1 MLKINQLKLPID
13 HTEDDFLAKIRKQL
27 KKLRDERNSHT
38 KRIHAIDD
46 EIVTLEESLATVV
59 EQNRII
65 RKKTL
70 EEESISLAALILF
83 CSTNFLGVVPIISL
97 NMCENLDSLKIHIF
111 A

>member
-1 MLKINQLKLPID
+1 MRKSKCFGKDFFSIFSEVASQGEEKTTQVD
-13 HTEDDFLAKIRKQL
+13 TEDKIRKQL

-65 RKKTL
+65 RKKAL
-70 EEESISLAALILF
+70 EEESISLEKRLNEIRDEL
-83 CSTNFLGVVPIISL
+83 TNMEGV
-97 NMCENLDSLKIHIF
+97 
-111 A
+111 ATATA

>member
-1 MLKINQLKLPID
+1 MRKSKCIGKDFFSIFSEVASQGEEKTTQVD
-13 HTEDDFLAKIRKQL
+13 TEDKIRKQL

-70 EEESISLAALILF
+70 EEESISLEKRLNEIRDEL
-83 CSTNFLGVVPIISL
+83 TNMEGV
-97 NMCENLDSLKIHIF
+97 
-111 A
+111 ATATA

>member
-1 MLKINQLKLPID
+1 MRKSKCIGKNFFSIFSEVASQGEEKTTQVD
-13 HTEDDFLAKIRKQL
+13 TEDKIRKQL

-65 RKKTL
+65 RKKAL
-70 EEESISLAALILF
+70 EEESISLEKRLNEIRDEL
-83 CSTNFLGVVPIISL
+83 TNMEGV
-97 NMCENLDSLKIHIF
+97 
-111 A
+111 ATATA

>member
-1 MLKINQLKLPID
+1 MRKSKCIGKVFFSIFSEVASQGEEKTTQVD
-13 HTEDDFLAKIRKQL
+13 TEDKIRKQL

-65 RKKTL
+65 RKKAL
-70 EEESISLAALILF
+70 EEESISLEKRLNEIRDEL
-83 CSTNFLGVVPIISL
+83 TNMEGV
-97 NMCENLDSLKIHIF
+97 
-111 A
+111 ATATA

>member
-1 MLKINQLKLPID
+1 MRKSKCIGKDFFSIFSEVASQGEEKTTQVD
-13 HTEDDFLAKIRKQL
+13 TEDKIRKQL

-65 RKKTL
+65 RKKAL
-70 EEESISLAALILF
+70 EEESISLEKRLNEIRDEL
-83 CSTNFLGVVPIISL
+83 TNMEGV
-97 NMCENLDSLKIHIF
+97 
-111 A
+111 ATATA